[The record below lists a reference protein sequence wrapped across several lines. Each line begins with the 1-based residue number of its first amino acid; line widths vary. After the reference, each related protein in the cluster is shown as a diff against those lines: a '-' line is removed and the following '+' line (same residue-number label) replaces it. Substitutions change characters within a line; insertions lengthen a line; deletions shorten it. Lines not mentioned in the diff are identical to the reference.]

1 MSEVRRI
8 TERDVDELARVLA
21 RAFEDDP
28 LSGYM
33 FPSDRARLGRLR
45 RFFRL
50 QLTAVFLPRGEGYTT
65 DAIEGGALWVPPVH
79 GRPQLSD
86 VVTQLRLAALV
97 GRRMPA
103 AGRLIALLGSRHPRS
118 QHYYLG
124 TLGTEPAR
132 QGHGIGSALLAPVLE
147 RCDAE
152 GIPAYLESSKE
163 RNVPF
168 YARHGFVVT
177 EELQVPS
184 GGPRLWLM
192 WREPR
197 DSWQSR

>member
-1 MSEVRRI
+1 MMSEVRRI

-33 FPSDRARLGRLR
+33 FPRDRARLRRLR

-50 QLTAVFLPRGEGYTT
+50 QLNSVFLPRGEAYTT
-65 DAIEGGALWVPPVH
+65 DAIEGGALWIPPVR
-79 GRPQLSD
+79 GRPQVSD
-86 VVTQLRLAALV
+86 IVTQLRLVALV
-97 GRRMPA
+97 GRRIPA
-103 AGRLIALLGSRHPRS
+103 AGRLIALLESHHPRS

-132 QGHGIGSALLAPVLE
+132 QGHGVGSALLAPVLQ

-163 RNVPF
+163 KNVPF

-197 DSWQSR
+197 DPR